1 MEEWQEW
8 QKYLVAF
15 FFGLIA
21 SAVILLIARR
31 PSGVPLTLYPPPTP
45 QPYLVHVD
53 GAVNKPGVYPVE
65 RGSRVND
72 AIQAAGGVTESANL
86 HDINLAA
93 PIKDGQKIYIPSIY
107 EITTPPATDQN
118 ASAWIDL
125 NHASLEE
132 LMTLPGIGEDRA
144 KEIIRYRDSHGGFK
158 TIEELLNITG
168 IGKATFEKIK
178 PFVFITP

>member
-1 MEEWQEW
+1 MEEWQDW

-31 PSGVPLTLYPPPTP
+31 PAGVPLTLYPPPTP
-45 QPYLVHVD
+45 QPYQVHVD
-53 GAVNKPGVYPVE
+53 GAVKSPGVYTLE
-65 RGSRVND
+65 RGSRVHD
-72 AIQAAGGVTESANL
+72 AVEAAGGTTESANL
-86 HDINLAA
+86 REINLAA
-93 PIKDGQKIYIPSIY
+93 PVKDGQKIYIPSMD
-107 EITTPPATDQN
+107 ETPIPSGTMQGDKPLV
-118 ASAWIDL
+118 DL

-144 KEIIRYRDSHGGFK
+144 REIIRYRESHGGFSEL
-158 TIEELLNITG
+158 EELMNISG
-168 IGKATFEKIK
+168 IGEATFEKIK